1 MKAMTK
7 NKIKKNVIT
16 FDNANGERC
25 AINLDDFDH
34 ASIIQIKTSDIYK
47 ADIWNDDGA
56 IIGDYIITGDVAE
69 KLGKEFEKAKQR
81 GIKGQ

>member
-1 MKAMTK
+1 MAKVK
-7 NKIKKNVIT
+7 NKIKKNLIT

-34 ASIIQIKTSDIYK
+34 ASIIQIKTSDIYR

-56 IIGDYIITGDVAE
+56 IIGDYIVTGDVAE
-69 KLGKEFEKAKQR
+69 KINSALEKVKKKKEE
-81 GIKGQ
+81 IKE